1 MNTNSINNN
10 GCSVCKQGKE
20 NYTTF
25 RSTHR
30 SKRTFFQYDYR
41 NKYGELYSTIA
52 PTLAEC
58 RKRRNEWLKRKS
70 ETKEDKL

>member
-1 MNTNSINNN
+1 MNTNSINKN
-10 GCSVCKQGKE
+10 GCSVCEQGKE

-30 SKRTFFQYDYR
+30 PKRTFFQYDYR
-41 NKYGELYSTIA
+41 NKYGELYSTVA

-58 RKRRNEWLKRKS
+58 RKRRDKWLNNKNDKS
-70 ETKEDKL
+70 